1 VRAAKLLRPRLVI
14 PIHWGTYHLP
24 GTVLMRMRPD
34 VHRRAPYV
42 FVREAAALEP
52 EIRTVLLDPGESL
65 DLAEELAFAHRS
77 PVAGLGRE
85 VA

>member
-1 VRAAKLLRPRLVI
+1 VI

-34 VHRRAPYV
+34 VHRRAPHV
-42 FVREAAALEP
+42 FMRAAEALEP

-65 DLAEELAFAHRS
+65 DLAVELARVQRPATAAS
-77 PVAGLGRE
+77 SRE
-85 VA
+85 GS